1 MHQRSGLSEK
11 GRHSCISS
19 SVSLESVTDSV
30 ASVPDHS
37 SDTGENGCDGP
48 QMPVETKGYVNNSD
62 SLKTKKRHDI
72 VNNSESLRSE
82 AQLKFV
88 NNNIESL
95 KMENHFED
103 EGDEFD

>member
-30 ASVPDHS
+30 ASVPDLS

-48 QMPVETKGYVNNSD
+48 QMPVETKGNVNNSD
-62 SLKTKKRHDI
+62 MFKINMRLGT
-72 VNNSESLRSE
+72 VNNSESLRME

-88 NNNIESL
+88 NNSIEGL